1 MPRKLVIPFLGST
14 YRWVVGLVSLVAI
27 GWGAVIALDTVD
39 QARMRSRLQNI
50 ADDAAVAGVLML
62 ASLAEQGPDVAQR
75 AATKAATDQVIGRT
89 GANPISVRPSSSN
102 LTVSVEV
109 SAPSPLRISGLLHDA
124 TAIDVI
130 GTASYLPPVE
140 QPELLANRL
149 RGWRSYAQTK

>member
-1 MPRKLVIPFLGST
+1 MPRKLGIPLLGLT
-14 YRWVVGLVSLVAI
+14 NRWAVGLISVVAI

-39 QARMRSRLQNI
+39 QARIRSRLQNV

-62 ASLAEQGPDVAQR
+62 ASFAEQEPGVAQR

-89 GANPISVRPSSSN
+89 GANPISVRPSSTS

-109 SAPSPLRISGLLHDA
+109 SAPPLPIYGLLHNA
-124 TAIDVI
+124 MPVDVI
-130 GTASYLPPVE
+130 GTARYSPPAQ
-140 QPELLANRL
+140 QPEALANRL